1 MKVVINRCF
10 GGFGLSRKALNEY
23 CARKGIET
31 VSEYDMDRTDPD
43 LVAVVE
49 SLGKASWGNHSELKI
64 VEVPDEVKW
73 TVEEYDGMEW
83 VAEVHRTWE

>member
-10 GGFGLSRKALNEY
+10 GGFGLNRKAREEF
-23 CARKGIET
+23 CTRKGIQDISDYEI
-31 VSEYDMDRTDPD
+31 DRADPD

-49 SLGKASWGNHSELKI
+49 SMGKASWGNHAQLKI
-64 VEVPDEVKW
+64 VEVPDEVEW
-73 TVEEYDGMEW
+73 TVQEYDGMEW